1 MTIIP
6 SILTD
11 EVTLFAS
18 QLAQIVELG
27 EVCSL
32 LQVDVIDGEFAD
44 NVTVTPLD
52 LQQFEFGEL
61 QLDIH
66 LMTQEPLDFV
76 YELKEVAN
84 ELNIRAVVAQIERMS
99 SQQHFVEEV
108 KKNNWLPGL
117 SLNPYT
123 PLSSIDDE
131 VWEDVRV
138 LQIMGVEAG
147 FQGQTFVQQSMKLA
161 VEAREFIDSH
171 GYEIELIV
179 DGGVTPAIAAELE
192 EVGVDAIAIGSALFK
207 APTVAAALE
216 TFEEVIG

>member
-18 QLAQIVELG
+18 QLEEIVELG